1 MDKYAWY
8 VIVTYAAS
16 FGVLAGYL
24 LWLWRRLSTLR
35 GEDHREAPR

>member
-24 LWLWRRLSTLR
+24 LWIWRRLKATGSQDA
-35 GEDHREAPR
+35 GDAPR